1 MSPLAAIYHPGGADP
16 NGYPV
21 TAVDF
26 ITNWSEQTGTI
37 TEVVCVAT
45 DGGIH
50 TFEAAKVQIVDR
62 AVAESIVMATEAN
75 EMQREQAGT
84 VPPVPPPPPLG

>member
-21 TAVDF
+21 SAVHF
-26 ITNWSEQTGTI
+26 ISNWSEETGTV
-37 TEVVCVAT
+37 TQVVCVTT

-50 TFEAAKVQIVDR
+50 TFDADRVQIVDR
-62 AVAESIVMATEAN
+62 SVAEAIVMATEVI
-75 EMQREQAGT
+75 EQQRGRNRT
-84 VPPVPPPPPLG
+84 VPPGPPGR

>member
-21 TAVDF
+21 SAIDF
-26 ITNWSEQTGTI
+26 ISNWSEETGTI
-37 TEVVCVAT
+37 TQVVCVTT

-50 TFEAAKVQIVDR
+50 TFDADRVQVVDR
-62 AVAESIVMATEAN
+62 SVAEAIVMATEVI
-75 EMQREQAGT
+75 EQQRGRGRT
-84 VPPVPPPPPLG
+84 VPPHPPGR

>member
-1 MSPLAAIYHPGGADP
+1 MSPLAAIYHPGGNDP

-21 TAVDF
+21 SAVDF

-37 TEVVCVAT
+37 TEVVCVTT
-45 DGGIH
+45 DGAIH

-62 AVAESIVMATEAN
+62 TVAESIVMATEVTDR
-75 EMQREQAGT
+75 QRERSTT
-84 VPPVPPPPPLG
+84 VPPPARPPSR

>member
-26 ITNWSEQTGTI
+26 ITNWSEATGTV
-37 TEVVCVAT
+37 TQVVCVTT
-45 DGGIH
+45 DGAIH
-50 TFEAAKVQIVDR
+50 TFDAAKVQIVDR
-62 AVAESIVMATEAN
+62 SVAEAIVMATEVN
-75 EMQREQAGT
+75 ERQRQRQGT
-84 VPPVPPPPPLG
+84 VPTTPPPPQPR

>member
-1 MSPLAAIYHPGGADP
+1 MRPLAAIYHPGGSDP

-37 TEVVCVAT
+37 TEVVCVTT
-45 DGGIH
+45 DGAIH
-50 TFEAAKVQIVDR
+50 TFEASKVQIVDR
-62 AVAESIVMATEAN
+62 AVAEAIALATEIN
-75 EMQREQAGT
+75 VQQRGRSGT
-84 VPPVPPPPPLG
+84 VPPPMR